1 MVHSNFY
8 FSRWKPAQAFSD
20 EGIQGVGNGSADRIF
35 GFEIRPENYPGDVI
49 LGKRYINVCWT
60 MKDMCEAFLEHPPGI
75 SS

>member
-1 MVHSNFY
+1 MFHLDFY

-35 GFEIRPENYPGDVI
+35 GFEIRPENHPGDVV

-60 MKDMCEAFLEHPPGI
+60 MKDMHEAFLEFPPGI
-75 SS
+75 S